1 MCFVVLQMAKQYLQ
15 FDFTKACHQNNTC
28 NLHGQLGV
36 ALQLEFQPSR
46 KELKEPSAKN
56 RKKLRAKD
64 REKLR

>member
-15 FDFTKACHQNNTC
+15 FDFTKALRLVT
-28 NLHGQLGV
+28 HGQLGV